1 VSGPVADPEERAMK
15 YVCLVY
21 TDPAV
26 FAKLSPQEMN
36 ELDEA
41 SLADDEE
48 LERSGHLI
56 LAQALQSPDTATT
69 VRVRDGRMSVTD
81 GPYAETTEYLG
92 GFVYLEARDLN
103 EAISLAGRFPIAR
116 YASIEVRP
124 VLDVAQQLR
133 DRQEQGRHAT

>member
-1 VSGPVADPEERAMK
+1 MK

-26 FAKLSPQEMN
+26 FAKLSQQEQ
-36 ELDEA
+36 EDLDEA
-41 SLADDEE
+41 SLAEDEE
-48 LERSGHLI
+48 LARSGHLI
-56 LAQALQSPDTATT
+56 VAQALQGVDTATT

-81 GPYAETTEYLG
+81 GPFAETTEQLG

-103 EAISLAGRFPIAR
+103 EAITLAARFPVAR

-124 VLDVAQQLR
+124 VLDLAQRVR
-133 DRQEQGRHAT
+133 DRRAT